1 MREIKYTIEEKYDGM
16 RIVDFL
22 KNIHSYSSRSI
33 TKLKHHYDAIQ
44 LNGVHARTIDPIKT
58 GDIINLKFY
67 EKDRPYI
74 ETSLTCEIIF
84 EDEDIIAYNKPPF
97 MPCHT
102 SRGHIDDTLAN
113 VYATYCRKKGTEAV
127 FRPLN
132 RLDKDTSGIV
142 ICAKNQYTASR
153 ITGGFDKTYTAIVC
167 GNMQEYTG
175 TVNKPIIRENDK
187 ELKRIVSPDGQR
199 AATHYKVI
207 ARAEGFDL
215 VDFKLETGRTHQIRV
230 HMSYIG
236 HPLLGDTMYG
246 KPSELINRQA
256 LHCKKTSFLH
266 PLTNKPIN
274 LCANMQDDIKTV
286 LEKLNF
292 KQCV

>member
-1 MREIKYTIEEKYDGM
+1 MREIEYIIEEKNQGM

-22 KNIHSYSSRSI
+22 KNIHKYSSRSI
-33 TKLKHHYDAIQ
+33 TKLKHNYDAIT
-44 LNGVHARTIDPIKT
+44 LNGVHARSIDILNC
-58 GDIINLKFY
+58 GDKLHLKFY
-67 EKDRPYI
+67 EIDRPYI
-74 ETSLTCEIIF
+74 ETSLTCEIIY

-113 VYATYCRKKGTEAV
+113 VYATYCRKKGIEAV

-142 ICAKNQYTASR
+142 ICAKNQYSASK

-167 GNMQEYTG
+167 GNMYEYTG

-187 ELKRIVSPDGQR
+187 ELKRIVSPDGQK
-199 AATHYKVI
+199 AITHYKVI
-207 ARAEGFDL
+207 ARCDGYDL

-230 HMSYIG
+230 HMSYLG
-236 HPLLGDTMYG
+236 HPLLGDVMYG
-246 KPSELINRQA
+246 EPSELITRQA
-256 LHCKKTSFLH
+256 LHCKQTRFTH
-266 PLTNKPIN
+266 PITNKEIIITADMHN
-274 LCANMQDDIKTV
+274 DIKNV
-286 LEKLNF
+286 LEKFNF

>member
-1 MREIKYTIEEKYDGM
+1 M

-22 KNIHSYSSRSI
+22 KNIHSYSSRAI
-33 TKLKHHYDAIQ
+33 TKLKHNYDAIQ
-44 LNGVHARTIDPIKT
+44 LNGVHARTIDTMKT
-58 GDIINLKFY
+58 GDILNLKFY

-74 ETSLTCEIIF
+74 ETNLTCEIIYD
-84 EDEDIIAYNKPPF
+84 DEDIICYNKPPF

-142 ICAKNQYTASR
+142 ICAKNQYSASR

-167 GNMQEYTG
+167 GNMKNYTG

-199 AATHYKVI
+199 AITHYKVV
-207 ARAEGFDL
+207 ARAKDFDL

-230 HMSYIG
+230 HMAYIG

-246 KPSELINRQA
+246 EPSELIKRQA
-256 LHCKKTSFLH
+256 LHCKSASFIH
-266 PLTNKPIN
+266 PITNEPLN
-274 LCANMQDDIKTV
+274 LCANMQNDFKKI
-286 LEKLNF
+286 LQMLNF
-292 KQCV
+292 EQCV